1 MTTTQ
6 STTTDDTRTRVRD
19 GSRPDQEKLTRL
31 LLDAVA
37 GEPEAAEEASAEEQ
51 PALAEALLRDA
62 MRELASDI
70 HIDPQPSGFRIR
82 LRIDGMV
89 HDGAL
94 LALAEGG
101 RLVNQIKAMASI
113 DPVTM
118 FMPAEA
124 RIKRVI
130 DDRRLDLRVTL
141 APCLDGP
148 KLAIRVLERQRVQ
161 QHMDELG
168 LCERDLQRIQ
178 DWLGTLTGMFVVAGP
193 TGVGKTTTLYAL
205 LHEMKLLERCIITLE
220 DPVEYSI
227 EGVNQIQ
234 IDEEQ
239 GLDFPAGIKT
249 ALHLDPDYLLVG
261 EMRDAASARAAMDAA
276 TAGRTLLTTVH
287 GRDAV
292 GAITAMRNLGLP
304 DHEIAASTSII
315 VAQRLVRRLCT
326 KCRESTEPEERD
338 ERWLKALGAGL
349 PGKVW
354 RPVGCESCNGIGYRG
369 RTGVFEVWVLDDD
382 DRQFITDR
390 ADSLALRDHL
400 AGRDHHFLL
409 DDALTKAA
417 DGITSLEELRMPGN
431 AAIPALHVR

>member
-1 MTTTQ
+1 MTTTE
-6 STTTDDTRTRVRD
+6 STTTENAQDQRRD
-19 GSRPDQEKLTRL
+19 ESRPAQEELTRL
-31 LLDAVA
+31 LLDAVSTESEA
-37 GEPEAAEEASAEEQ
+37 TAEAAPDEQ
-51 PALAEALLRDA
+51 PALAEALLRDS

-70 HIDPQPSGFRIR
+70 HVDPQPTGFRIR
-82 LRIDGMV
+82 LRIDGVV

-94 LALAEGG
+94 LAPAEGA

-124 RIKRVI
+124 RIRREI

-148 KLAIRVLERQRVQ
+148 KFAIRVLERQRVEQ
-161 QHMDELG
+161 RMDELG
-168 LCERDLQRIQ
+168 LSERDYQRIR
-178 DWLGTLTGMFVVAGP
+178 DWLGMLTGMFVVAGP

-239 GLDFPAGIKT
+239 ALDFPTGIKA

-261 EMRDAASARAAMDAA
+261 EMRDAPSARAAMDAA

-287 GRDAV
+287 SKDAV
-292 GAITAMRNLGLP
+292 GAITAMRNLGLA
-304 DHEIAASTSII
+304 DHEIAASTSIV
-315 VAQRLVRRLCT
+315 VAQRLVRRLCPQ
-326 KCRESTEPEERD
+326 CRREAEPTEQDR
-338 ERWLKALGAGL
+338 RWLEALGAGT
-349 PGKVW
+349 PEKVW
-354 RPVGCESCNGIGYRG
+354 EPVGCDACNQLGFRG
-369 RTGVFEVWVLDDD
+369 RIGVFEVWVLDDD
-382 DRQFITDR
+382 DRKRLTDH
-390 ADSLALRDHL
+390 ADSLTLRDHL
-400 AGRDHHFLL
+400 VGRDHHFLL
-409 DDALTKAA
+409 DDALAKAEA
-417 DGITSLEELRMPGN
+417 GITSLSELRMPGN
-431 AAIPALHVR
+431 AAIPARHVH